1 MDGDEQHAV
10 KIAILVF
17 QPAREMHEAFVGARR
32 VAGAAS
38 LALPSAMR
46 SALELLRQ
54 WRSRKS
60 LRSLTRRRCS
70 GAVAVTGWPL
80 RSRMA
85 TMANCGK
92 AYMPCVFK

>member
-1 MDGDEQHAV
+1 MKCTRLSSAPGTV
-10 KIAILVF
+10 
-17 QPAREMHEAFVGARR
+17 
-32 VAGAAS
+32 AAS
-38 LALPSAMR
+38 SALAAFARPSAMR

-92 AYMPCVFK
+92 AYMPCVFN